1 MAYQSSEKREAAFKH
16 VSNIQ
21 HTKDTNTASDEFFE
35 SRHPIFSE
43 NLISVSPG
51 ISQDTTLDTKIK
63 RIRTWTPAGGTS
75 LGGSGADKL
84 TAVYNGSFVTT

>member
-35 SRHPIFSE
+35 SRH
-43 NLISVSPG
+43 L
-51 ISQDTTLDTKIK
+51 KI
-63 RIRTWTPAGGTS
+63 PH
-75 LGGSGADKL
+75 
-84 TAVYNGSFVTT
+84 